1 MIIKL
6 EETEYTYGGGTS
18 FEVKALSG
26 INSELGKPGFC
37 AVIGPTGSG
46 KSTFIRLLNG
56 LIKPTAGRIL
66 FDGEDIY
73 ASSDCK
79 KRLRDIRCRV
89 GEVFQY
95 AENQLFESDVISD
108 VAFGP
113 KNLGLEKEAAYER
126 AEKALED
133 VNFPKEGYKKS
144 PFDLSG
150 GQMRRVAIA
159 GVLAMEPEILV
170 LDEPTAG
177 LDPKGKSE
185 ILDKIREIQESRNI
199 SVILVSHNMEEVA
212 AYAQRT
218 IVLYKG
224 NVLFDDPTAKV
235 FDHYK
240 ELEEIGLKAPAARYF
255 VCDLKSCGLDI
266 DTNAISADQAADAV
280 LKVFGIDV

>member
-6 EETEYTYGGGTS
+6 EKTEYSYGGGTS
-18 FEVKALSG
+18 FEAKALSG
-26 INSELGKPGFC
+26 IDLEFGRGGFC

-46 KSTFIRLLNG
+46 KSTLIRLLNG
-56 LIKPTAGRIL
+56 LIKPTSGRIL

-133 VNFPKEGYKKS
+133 VNFPKENYKSS

-150 GQMRRVAIA
+150 GQMRRAAIA

-177 LDPKGKSE
+177 LDPKGKTE
-185 ILDKIREIQESRNI
+185 ILDKIREIQERRNI

-212 AYAQRT
+212 AYADRAV
-218 IVLYKG
+218 VLDKG
-224 NVLFDDPTAKV
+224 KVIFDVPTKEV
-235 FDHYK
+235 FCHYK
-240 ELEEIGLKAPAARYF
+240 ELEEIGLKAPAAKNF
-255 VCDLKSCGLDI
+255 VCDLKRCGLDI
-266 DTNAISADQAADAV
+266 DTDAVNADQAAYAV
-280 LKVFGIDV
+280 LKALKINV